1 MPHKPLQCP
10 IKKYPPPPPPPQKK
24 EVLKVFNTFVM
35 TNLEILIH
43 IFQSALG
50 GRDGGRGLS
59 NEVPGGGNHRHTPGD
74 RQRLMNQTVTM
85 HVQETMDGSLGW
97 YTS

>member
-1 MPHKPLQCP
+1 
-10 IKKYPPPPPPPQKK
+10 
-24 EVLKVFNTFVM
+24 M

-59 NEVPGGGNHRHTPGD
+59 NAVPGGGNHRHTPRD
-74 RQRLMNQTVTM
+74 RQRLNESNSD
-85 HVQETMDGSLGW
+85 HACSGDHGW
-97 YTS
+97 TSGVVYITNYNLS